1 MALSTTDK
9 DCINE
14 LHNYLVKRERLGKL
28 TDDEVT
34 HFTSLK
40 TGDEAERIAAAKWY
54 VENVSL
60 PLIQGQLDSIDQNK
74 TDLQSEKAALETYI
88 A

>member
-9 DCINE
+9 DCLNE

-40 TGDEAERIAAAKWY
+40 TGGEAERVAAAKWY
-54 VENVSL
+54 AESVML
-60 PLIQGQLDSIDQNK
+60 PMIQGHLDIIDQQK
-74 TDLQSEKAALETYI
+74 ADLQSKKATLETYI
-88 A
+88 